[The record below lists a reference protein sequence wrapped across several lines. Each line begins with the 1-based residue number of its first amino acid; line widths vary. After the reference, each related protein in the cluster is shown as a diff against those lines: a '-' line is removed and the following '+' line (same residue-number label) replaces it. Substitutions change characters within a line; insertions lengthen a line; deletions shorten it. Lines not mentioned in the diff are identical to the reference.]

1 MLLHTFL
8 LAVIWGFA
16 GNYIPLRR
24 IYVQTLLKMFEFGSS
39 VVLEKTNRNKNCV
52 VDRSEPQEEDND
64 DEHSRSDKKKLSND
78 VQLQQQQSQND
89 DIIVSNDK
97 SSTKDAFDSN
107 DFNDENIDLSNCLEN
122 AGKMNGTVKNHNY
135 TNTVIT
141 REAKLNAPDLPPSSD
156 VTTQHVNGTDQQEA
170 DKKSSDGEEACDVD
184 FQLSSCFDY
193 IKSGVESIIEDEVT
207 SRFEAEELKNWNL
220 LTRTNRRYEFIS
232 WKLTVMW
239 VYGFFIR
246 YIILLPLRVTICFVG
261 VWYLTFCTAVVG
273 CLPEGETKRKMVR
286 KVLEH
291 CFNFLSSALSTVI
304 NYHNLE
310 NRPTHGI
317 CVANHTSP
325 IDVLMLMCDNCYSLI
340 GQSHGGFLG
349 ILQRALAR
357 ASPHIWFERAE
368 AKDRLAVARRLRE
381 HVSESTNPPILIF
394 PEGTCINNTS
404 VMQFKKGCFEV
415 DSVIFPVAIK
425 YDPKFGDAFWNSSRY
440 SMMQYLYMM
449 MTSWAIVC
457 DVWYLPPMYKQ
468 ENETAIDFAN
478 RVKGVIA
485 KQGGLVDL
493 MWDGQLKRMKPKKEW
508 IEKQQEE
515 FSKRLK
521 GE

>member
-1 MLLHTFL
+1 MLLIVFFF
-8 LAVIWGFA
+8 AVLWGFA
-16 GNYIPLRR
+16 GNLIPLRR
-24 IYVQTLLKMFEFGSS
+24 IYVKTLLKIFEFGSS
-39 VVLEKTNRNKNCV
+39 VVHEKTNNNKARV
-52 VDRSEPQEEDND
+52 VDHSEDANTTLASATECNNCTKNV
-64 DEHSRSDKKKLSND
+64 SFSNN
-78 VQLQQQQSQND
+78 VPLQQQQQQND
-89 DIIVSNDK
+89 DITKNEYLNDK
-97 SSTKDAFDSN
+97 SVLLSRPKAAFAKN
-107 DFNDENIDLSNCLEN
+107 CNNENIDRANSAEKL
-122 AGKMNGTVKNHNY
+122 KINGDANH

-141 REAKLNAPDLPPSSD
+141 REARLNAPDLPPSE
-156 VTTQHVNGTDQQEA
+156 HLNGIAAHSELIDDDNATIEL
-170 DKKSSDGEEACDVD
+170 D
-184 FQLSSCFDY
+184 FQLESCFDY

-273 CLPEGETKRKMVR
+273 FLPDGDTKRKMVR
-286 KVLEH
+286 RVLIH
-291 CFNFLSSALSTVI
+291 CFEFLSSALSTVI

-394 PEGTCINNTS
+394 PGKNCLS
-404 VMQFKKGCFEV
+404 A
-415 DSVIFPVAIK
+415 S
-425 YDPKFGDAFWNSSRY
+425 
-440 SMMQYLYMM
+440 
-449 MTSWAIVC
+449 
-457 DVWYLPPMYKQ
+457 
-468 ENETAIDFAN
+468 
-478 RVKGVIA
+478 
-485 KQGGLVDL
+485 
-493 MWDGQLKRMKPKKEW
+493 
-508 IEKQQEE
+508 
-515 FSKRLK
+515 
-521 GE
+521 